1 MKVAYLINR
10 KKSDNSY
17 NTFRIANGTSLE
29 MIDLFT
35 INFNNKEELVNY
47 LKTQTNDISIDDD
60 LYIIMKDG
68 RNNIK
73 IYDVLYSGEHN
84 KDIEKASMDSIAKK
98 EIDYYNLYDKIKD
111 YQRISKYR
119 KLFREYNFNFYKSFK
134 DFIST
139 SYNQGRLSLSRDNH
153 WIGNSYYMYRN
164 AVLSLNKY
172 NELQNVPYQ
181 QLDQEIINKR
191 NLDLERLQI
200 KDVYKSTLDSSFGQM
215 SLFGNIKDFIT
226 ITSIHPEKVPLNTT
240 IVRNKEEK
248 KNPLDN
254 IEITTAPVQAQ
265 EVIPRRKFIVDRDS
279 LKQINFYAYGE
290 AKRKEAT
297 RTIMNYIT
305 NMSNDIVKYNGDKYY
320 INYDYFDL
328 DITEEDK
335 SFLNK
340 LITQNMLQL
349 ISNYKRMIKQL
360 DSDYL
365 TYGSMYQ
372 LMDDRDYYAKE
383 IRRYLNKYNIKSFN
397 NIYKFFTQISK
408 MNSIKKEN
416 GRSRK

>member
-1 MKVAYLINR
+1 MKTAYLINR
-10 KKSDNSY
+10 KKSDNSF
-17 NTFRIANGTSLE
+17 NTFRIANGNSLE

-68 RNNIK
+68 RNNLK

-84 KDIEKASMDSIAKK
+84 KDVEKACMDSLAKK
-98 EIDYYNLYDKIKD
+98 EIDYYNLYNKVKD
-111 YQRISKYR
+111 YQKLSKYR

-134 DFIST
+134 DFINT
-139 SYNQGRLSLSRDNH
+139 SYNQGVITISKDNH

-172 NELQNVPYQ
+172 EELKDIPYQ
-181 QLDQEIINKR
+181 QLDQEIRNKDY
-191 NLDLERLQI
+191 LDNERLKIQ
-200 KDVYKSTLDSSFGQM
+200 DTYRRTLDNSFGQLD
-215 SLFGNIKDFIT
+215 LFSTVNDFIT
-226 ITSIHPEKVPLNTT
+226 ITSIHPEKVPLKTS
-240 IVRNKEEK
+240 IVREKEEK

-254 IEITTAPVQAQ
+254 IEVTTAPTQAT
-265 EVIPRRKFIVDRDS
+265 EVEPRRKFVVDRES

-290 AKRKEAT
+290 TKRKEAT
-297 RTIMNYIT
+297 KRIMNFIY
-305 NMSNDIVKYNGDKYY
+305 NMNDNIVKYNGDKYY

-328 DITEEDK
+328 DISEEDK
-335 SFLNK
+335 KFLNK
-340 LITQNMLQL
+340 MITQNMLGL
-349 ISNYKRMIKQL
+349 INNYKRMVKQL
-360 DSDYL
+360 DSEFL

-383 IRRYLNKYNIKSFN
+383 IRRYLDKYNIKTFN
-397 NIYKFFTQISK
+397 NIYKLFTQLSK

-416 GRSRK
+416 GRSR